1 MSPIYPAEMSIT
13 KGLIDMLFQPNR
25 PCNDRAGLPP
35 SEDVETKAVLKAC
48 IAAGAVRAELRV
60 WGRLFRTTQF

>member
-1 MSPIYPAEMSIT
+1 
-13 KGLIDMLFQPNR
+13 MLFQPNR